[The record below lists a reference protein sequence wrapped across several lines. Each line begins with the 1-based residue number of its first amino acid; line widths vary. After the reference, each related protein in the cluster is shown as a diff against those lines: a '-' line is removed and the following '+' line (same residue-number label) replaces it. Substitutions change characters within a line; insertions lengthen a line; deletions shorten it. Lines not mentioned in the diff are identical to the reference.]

1 MYKKQSS
8 DLLCSKIDMQPKA
21 DSNIEKNLRKPPSFT
36 GGVREMVRAP
46 HRFFLQL
53 TRDYGDIVQYRATP
67 EPAYLLNHPDFVKQ
81 VLVSNG
87 RNYNKDTYL
96 NKHMLQAVTGQG
108 LLTSENP
115 LWRKQRRL
123 IQPFFHR
130 HYLVNFADLIIDAT
144 NQMLLR
150 LELCAAQDEPFDI
163 ANEMMTLTLNI
174 VSRALFGYDIDKQAS
189 RIGEAVNRMIEIG
202 KPKRRRFQEMA
213 KVLDDIVYDLI
224 RQRRQQPH
232 GEQRDLLDMLMQ
244 VRYEDSGEGMGDRQI
259 RDEVMSLLIAGHET
273 TANALSWLWV
283 LLGQHPDVV
292 IQIEGELDEV
302 LNGRSPTVADFP
314 NLIYSNQVIKES
326 MRLYPSAWS
335 ISRRALADDEI
346 GGYAIPAG
354 AIVALSPYTLH
365 RHPAFWPEPEKFDPG
380 RFTPEQEAK
389 RNRYAYVPFGAG
401 ARKCI
406 GDQFALMESM
416 IILPMTLQRFRLHL
430 VPDHLI
436 EEHALVTLRPK
447 HGIMMTATKK

>member
-1 MYKKQSS
+1 MNLESGG
-8 DLLCSKIDMQPKA
+8 IAVKA
-21 DSNIEKNLRKPPSFT
+21 LQKAPVFT
-36 GGVREMVRAP
+36 GGARELVRAP

-67 EPAYLLNHPDFVKQ
+67 EPAYLLNHPDFVKH

-87 RNYNKDTYL
+87 RNYNKETYL

-130 HYLVNFADLIIDAT
+130 NYLVNFADLMVEAT
-144 NQMLLR
+144 HQMLAR
-150 LELCAAQDEPFDI
+150 LEHCAIHNDPFDI

-174 VSRALFGYDIDKQAS
+174 VSRALFGYDLDDQAG
-189 RIGEAVNRMIEIG
+189 RIGEAVNTMIEIG

-213 KVLDDIVYDLI
+213 KVLDDIVYGFI
-224 RQRRQQPH
+224 RQRRERPH
-232 GEQRDLLDMLMQ
+232 GEQHDLLDMLMQ
-244 VRYEDSGEGMGDRQI
+244 VRYEDNGAAMGDRQI

-273 TANALSWLWV
+273 TANTLSWQWY

-292 IQIEGELDEV
+292 YQLEEEVDTV
-302 LNGRSPTVADFP
+302 LNGRTPTVSDFP
-314 NLIYSNQVIKES
+314 KLIYSNKVIKES

-335 ISRRALADDEI
+335 ISRHALADDELD
-346 GGYAIPAG
+346 GYHIPAD

-365 RHPAFWPEPEKFDPG
+365 RHPEFWPDPEKFDPE
-380 RFTPEQEAK
+380 RFTPAQEAA
-389 RNRYAYVPFGAG
+389 RHRYAYIPFGAG

-406 GDQFALMESM
+406 GDQFALMESI
-416 IILPMTLQRFRLHL
+416 IILPMTLQRFRLQL
-430 VPDHLI
+430 VPDHHI

-447 HGIMMTATKK
+447 NGILMTARARVS